1 MTLGVSNIS
10 CVRGHKPLFAPVSF
24 SLQAGQALHV
34 EGDNGVGKTSLLRI
48 ICGLSPADA
57 GEVLWNG
64 KALNRQHP
72 EAVEAFRATLCY
84 MGHNLS
90 LKDELTALEN
100 LLFDAQVAGRSL
112 SHDTAMDALKK
123 MGLNTRAHLPLRVLS
138 QGQKRR
144 TALARLSVTDA
155 KLWVLDEPFVAL
167 DAQSLDSLCV
177 LLASHVQQG
186 GMLLYTSHQAVA
198 LSQPHGPA
206 VDIRPLRLVGA

>member
-1 MTLGVSNIS
+1 MLTISNIS

-24 SLQAGQALHV
+24 SLQPAQALHL
-34 EGDNGVGKTSLLRI
+34 EGDNGIGKTSLLRI

-64 KALNRQHP
+64 VALNRQHP
-72 EAVEAFRATLCY
+72 EGIEAFRTALCY

-90 LKDELTALEN
+90 LKDELTAVEN
-100 LLFDAQVAGRSL
+100 LMFDAQVAGRSL
-112 SHDTAMDALKK
+112 SYDRALDALQK
-123 MGLNTRAHLPLRVLS
+123 MGLNNRAHLPLRVLS

-167 DAQSLDSLCV
+167 DTQSLDNLRA
-177 LLASHVQQG
+177 LLANHVQQG
-186 GMLLYTSHQAVA
+186 GMLLYTSHQSVE
-198 LSQPHGPA
+198 LSQSNGHA
-206 VDIRPLRLVGA
+206 IDVHSVRLVAA

>member
-1 MTLGVSNIS
+1 MLSVSNIS

-64 KALNRQHP
+64 SLLNQQHP
-72 EAVEAFRATLCY
+72 EVVEAFRSALCY
-84 MGHNLS
+84 MGHNLF

-112 SHDTAMDALKK
+112 SYDKAMDALRN
-123 MGLNTRAHLPLRVLS
+123 MGLHTRAHLPLRVLS

-144 TALARLSVTDA
+144 TALARLAVTDA

-167 DAQSLDSLCV
+167 DGQSLDNLRV
-177 LLASHVQQG
+177 LLANHVQHG

-198 LSQPHGPA
+198 LSQPNGHA

>member
-1 MTLGVSNIS
+1 MLTISNIS

-24 SLQAGQALHV
+24 SLQAGQALHL

-48 ICGLSPADA
+48 ICGLSPADE

-64 KALNRQHP
+64 DVLNRQHP
-72 EAVEAFRATLCY
+72 EAVDAFRASLCY

-90 LKDELTALEN
+90 LKDELTPIEN

-112 SHDTAMDALKK
+112 SNEKGMGALRKIE
-123 MGLNTRAHLPLRVLS
+123 LNNRAHLPLRVLS

-144 TALARLSVTDA
+144 TALARLSVSEA

-167 DAQSLDSLCV
+167 DAQSLDNLRA
-177 LLASHVQQG
+177 LLANHVLQG
-186 GMLLYTSHQAVA
+186 GMLLFTSHQVVE
-198 LSQPHGPA
+198 LSQPNGHALDVQP
-206 VDIRPLRLVGA
+206 IRLVAA

>member
-1 MTLGVSNIS
+1 MLTISNIS

-24 SLQAGQALHV
+24 SLRTGQALHL

-48 ICGLSPADA
+48 ICGLSPADS

-64 KALNRQHP
+64 TTLNRQYP
-72 EAVEAFRATLCY
+72 EVVEAFRTTLCY

-90 LKDELTALEN
+90 LKDELTPIEN

-112 SHDTAMDALKK
+112 PFEKGMEALRK
-123 MGLNTRAHLPLRVLS
+123 MGLNNRAHLPLRVLS

-144 TALARLSVTDA
+144 TALARLSVTEA

-167 DAQSLDSLCV
+167 DAQSLDNLRT
-177 LLASHVQQG
+177 LLANHVQQR
-186 GMLLYTSHQAVA
+186 GMLLFTSHQAVGLLQTNGRA
-198 LSQPHGPA
+198 IDVQP
-206 VDIRPLRLVGA
+206 IRLVAA

>member
-1 MTLGVSNIS
+1 MLTISNIS

-24 SLQAGQALHV
+24 SLQPAKALHL
-34 EGDNGVGKTSLLRI
+34 EGDNGIGKTSLLRI

-64 KALNRQHP
+64 VALNKQHP
-72 EAVEAFRATLCY
+72 EGVEAFRAALCY

-90 LKDELTALEN
+90 LKDELTAVEN
-100 LLFDAQVAGRSL
+100 LMFDAQVAGRSL
-112 SHDTAMDALKK
+112 SYDRALDALQK
-123 MGLNTRAHLPLRVLS
+123 MGLNNRAHLPLRVLS

-144 TALARLSVTDA
+144 TALARLSVTGA

-167 DAQSLDSLCV
+167 DAQSLDNLRA

-186 GMLLYTSHQAVA
+186 GMLLYTSHQAVELA
-198 LSQPHGPA
+198 QFNGHAIDVQS
-206 VDIRPLRLVGA
+206 VRLVAA

>member
-1 MTLGVSNIS
+1 MLTISNIS
-10 CVRGHKPLFAPVSF
+10 CVRGHKPLFVPVSF
-24 SLQAGQALHV
+24 SLQAGQALHL

-64 KALNRQHP
+64 GSLNRQNP
-72 EAVEAFRATLCY
+72 EVVEAFRASLCY

-90 LKDELTALEN
+90 LKDELTPIEN

-112 SHDTAMDALKK
+112 PHEKCMVALGK
-123 MGLNTRAHLPLRVLS
+123 MELNNRAHLPLRVLS

-167 DAQSLDSLCV
+167 DAQSLDNLRA
-177 LLASHVQQG
+177 LLANHVLQG
-186 GMLLYTSHQAVA
+186 GMLLFTSHQAVE
-198 LSQPHGPA
+198 LSQPNGHALDVQP
-206 VDIRPLRLVGA
+206 IRLAAA